1 MLQLTQKPQFL
12 LVDIS
17 ITGDTVQAIPQEGK
31 EEAVANSNTA
41 EIVARL
47 WMYFILPCIIR
58 TKCSYLKGP

>member
-1 MLQLTQKPQFL
+1 MLQLTQKAQFL

-17 ITGDTVQAIPQEGK
+17 ITGDTVQVIPQEGK

-47 WMYFILPCIIR
+47 WMNFILPCIIR